1 MRWLLRRMGVYPNA
15 YYNYKKDRKAG
26 CPYDNSPMESF
37 YGTFQAKFIHKH
49 RFSSDEEWNNATMNY
64 VYVYDNYVRPH
75 SANNDLTPF
84 EKRM

>member
-1 MRWLLRRMGVYPNA
+1 MGVYPND

-26 CPYDNSPMESF
+26 CPYDNSPMENF